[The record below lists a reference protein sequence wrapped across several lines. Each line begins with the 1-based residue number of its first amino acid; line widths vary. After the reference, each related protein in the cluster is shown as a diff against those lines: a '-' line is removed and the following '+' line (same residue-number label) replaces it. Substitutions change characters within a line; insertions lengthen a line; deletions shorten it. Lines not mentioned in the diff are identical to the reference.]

1 MRKFFLIV
9 CMLCMYVS
17 TVHAQTNIYT
27 GANQDFS
34 ASIYGDI
41 NVDMMYSY
49 GSDSNYANKAMLFS
63 NGYHSFGSQSF
74 LEDSYFGVNLSY
86 KNLSMLFELGF
97 SDYIR
102 KYVVKYDFKDKYG
115 QFVSVGRDE
124 TMAFYEMGQTLNSY
138 QGLTGF
144 GALNADNRRLQVR
157 YGIENFEVALI
168 FPFLSDDYEQANDN
182 AFFARNFNNAFLG
195 FSAIPRLEA
204 AYHYIYNDILS
215 LKAFASYGAYIY
227 RQEHTYKQDVVHT
240 ASLGAGGRYYWLT
253 KGFLDFTGWAGLNLY
268 QTNALTNNKLNPVNG
283 YIKDNYQGAVF
294 TDGFGHNDIIS
305 FGAAVAIGYEFE
317 KDNIKYVPQLGL
329 GYTGHYSDI
338 FADIDH
344 DAGAYVNVTVGLN
357 DFIDIIPEIAFMHS
371 LNDGYGISEG
381 FNIMAGVT
389 ARFRF

>member
-27 GANQDFS
+27 GANQDFN

-115 QFVSVGRDE
+115 QFISVGRDE
-124 TMAFYEMGQTLNSY
+124 TLAFYEMGQTLNSY

-215 LKAFASYGAYIY
+215 LKETPSALVVTKNAVPVLATSSRVDVAKGAYTILPEKN
-227 RQEHTYKQDVVHT
+227 QLHGILIATGSEVHT
-240 ASLGAGGRYYWLT
+240 AINVAEQLYREQKLDLRVVSMPCMERFLEQSQEYQEFILPTGVRKIVIEAGS
-253 KGFLDFTGWAGLNLY
+253 
-268 QTNALTNNKLNPVNG
+268 
-283 YIKDNYQGAVF
+283 
-294 TDGFGHNDIIS
+294 S
-305 FGAAVAIGYEFE
+305 FGWHRFVYNDKYLITVDQFGASGS
-317 KDNIKYVPQLGL
+317 KDEVLKYCQFDFHKIKQRVLQILK
-329 GYTGHYSDI
+329 
-338 FADIDH
+338 
-344 DAGAYVNVTVGLN
+344 
-357 DFIDIIPEIAFMHS
+357 
-371 LNDGYGISEG
+371 
-381 FNIMAGVT
+381 
-389 ARFRF
+389 